1 MQQTSRTAR
10 LISLEA
16 MQLMSAT
23 TIEGTSAGEWLSGAD
38 ADNIIL
44 AGGGNDEIHAPIGD
58 NTIDGGSGTDVLHVY
73 EGNRSSYALNQ
84 LSDGSWQLSGP
95 GLNGQQM
102 SARLINVERIS
113 FNDQQISLD
122 SAAATVD
129 SPSSPFAPAAPA
141 AAPAAPTAAPAAPTS
156 AAGEWISGTAG
167 NDTINA
173 GGGDDTI
180 HTPLG
185 NNQIDGGS
193 GFDTFVIYQGSRADW
208 TIRQLSTGD
217 VEVSG
222 RGLNGVLQVNTLR
235 NVEAIAFNDAVVDP
249 RGVNDATQTFAPE
262 PAPEPAPSFASDQ
275 PAVAEPFIAA
285 PQPEPEPPPVS
296 TADEFVAEVVRL
308 TNVIRAEN
316 GLPPVTLDA
325 ELQAA
330 ASDHSADMAFRD
342 FFGHVNLDGQQPWD
356 RALEAGYD
364 YQTIGENIAAG
375 QLTPAEVVQAWYDS
389 ASHREN
395 ILNPAFQEIGI
406 GYTFLASDTGG
417 LNYNHYWTQ
426 LFGTE
431 R

>member
-23 TIEGTSAGEWLSGAD
+23 TTEGTSAGEWLSGTD

-73 EGNRSSYALNQ
+73 EGNRGSYALNQ
-84 LSDGSWQLSGP
+84 LSDGSWELSGP

-102 SARLINVERIS
+102 SARLTNVERIS
-113 FNDQQISLD
+113 FNDQQVILD
-122 SAAATVD
+122 TAAQTVQP
-129 SPSSPFAPAAPA
+129 PSSQASPTAPAAE
-141 AAPAAPTAAPAAPTS
+141 TGS

-167 NDTINA
+167 NDAINA
-173 GGGDDTI
+173 GDGDDTI
-180 HTPLG
+180 HAPLG

-208 TIRQLSTGD
+208 TIRQLSTGE

-222 RGLNGVLQVNTLR
+222 RGLNGVSQVNTLR

-249 RGVNDATQTFAPE
+249 NGINEAAETFAAE
-262 PAPEPAPSFASDQ
+262 SEFQPAPAPAPASAGDQ
-275 PAVAEPFIAA
+275 PAISEPFIAD
-285 PQPEPEPPPVS
+285 PQPEPEPASISAP
-296 TADEFVAEVVRL
+296 DDFVTEVVRL

-325 ELQAA
+325 ELQSA

-342 FFGHVNLDGQQPWD
+342 FFGHVNLEGQQPWD

-395 ILNPAFQEIGI
+395 ILNPAFREIGI